1 MLYTVASW
9 NWAPGDPLTPAMAR
23 GGLNRWRPK
32 SEEIAGGGPA
42 LAVALRYDETRGQ
55 VVAEGVTARGSCGP
69 WSAPAIVDSVGGV
82 MVLAAIPAALV
93 RVIGTAEIRVHGEAV
108 PAVPRAHLT
117 IGPSASK
124 GRVRVVDG
132 RPLSQKQ
139 AQLCSPST
147 ATSRSGPAHAA
158 GGGTP
163 RLRGMAQPESGGP
176 ALNESGTPSAF
187 QSEVN
192 VHRDSRPPPGF
203 AKGDR
208 LRLRRVF
215 PSLWKWQEDEGS

>member
-1 MLYTVASW
+1 MLYTVARW

-32 SEEIAGGGPA
+32 SEEVVADGPT

-93 RVIGTAEIRVHGEAV
+93 RVIGAAEIRVHGEAG
-108 PAVPRAHLT
+108 PAIPRAHVT
-117 IGPSASK
+117 IGPSAPK
-124 GRVRVVDG
+124 GRVRVVEG

-139 AQLCSPST
+139 VQLCSF
-147 ATSRSGPAHAA
+147 AMAASRPGPART
-158 GGGTP
+158 G
-163 RLRGMAQPESGGP
+163 RGMAQPESEGLG
-176 ALNESGTPSAF
+176 LDESGTPPAF
-187 QSEVN
+187 RSEVN
-192 VHRDSRPPPGF
+192 VHCESRPPPGF
-203 AKGDR
+203 TKDNR
-208 LRLRRVF
+208 LHLRLVF
-215 PSLWKWQEDEGS
+215 PSRGKWQKDQESRIP